1 MTKVGFVSLGCSKNL
16 VDTEIMIGQLNAA
29 GYEIVADE
37 QKADIIIVN
46 TCAFIDSAKE
56 EAINTILEL
65 AHLKESGSLKKL
77 IVTGCLSERYKEE
90 ILKELPE
97 VDAVVGVGR
106 FDEISEVINSDDK
119 IFLGN
124 KERLYPEGAPRIT
137 TTPKYMAYLK
147 IAEGCDNNCT
157 YCAIPMIR
165 GKYRSRKIESIISE
179 AETLAKDGVVEI
191 IVIAQD
197 TSRYGEDICKK
208 QMLPH
213 LLEKLSRIEGIEW
226 IRVLYTYPERITD
239 ELISVISENEKVS
252 TYFDIPIQHINDRIL
267 KRMNRKCSKNEIYE
281 LINNIRAKVPE
292 AVLRTSLIT
301 GFPGETEDEF
311 NELCDFVKWAQ
322 FDRLGVFAYSR
333 EEGTPADKLD
343 NHLPDTVKTKR
354 ADAIMKI
361 QQEISAQKCKKKIGI
376 TQRVL
381 VEGKYKDKYVGRT
394 ICDAPDIDGKVIF
407 TSDNK
412 IQPGEFVYVKI
423 NNSGIYDL
431 IGVETDEFTE

>member
-16 VDTEIMIGQLNAA
+16 VDTEIMIGQLSAA

-56 EAINTILEL
+56 EAINTILEM
-65 AHLKESGSLKKL
+65 AQLKQRGNLKKL

-90 ILKELPE
+90 ILKEMPE

-106 FDEISEVINSDDK
+106 FEEISEVINSDDK

-124 KERLYPEGAPRIT
+124 KECLYPEKAPRII

-165 GKYRSRKIESIISE
+165 GKYRSRKIENIIAE
-179 AETLAKDGVVEI
+179 AEGLAKNGVKEI

-197 TSRYGEDICKK
+197 TTRYGEDIYKK
-208 QMLPH
+208 KMLPA
-213 LLEKLSRIEGIEW
+213 LLEKLSLIDGIEW
-226 IRVLYTYPERITD
+226 IRVMYAYPERITD
-239 ELISVISENEKVS
+239 ELLSVISESEKIS
-252 TYFDIPIQHINDRIL
+252 SYFDIPLQHINDRIL
-267 KRMNRKCSKNEIYE
+267 KRMNRKCSKDEIYK
-281 LINNIRAKVPE
+281 LISKIREKIPE

-301 GFPGETEDEF
+301 GFPGETEEEF
-311 NELCDFVKWAQ
+311 NELCDFVKWAR

-343 NHLPDTVKTKR
+343 NQLPDTVKAKR
-354 ADAIMKI
+354 ADIIMKI
-361 QQEISAQKCKKKIGI
+361 QQDISAQKCKKKIG
-376 TQRVL
+376 TTERVL
-381 VEGKYKDKYVGRT
+381 VEGIYKDKYVGRT
-394 ICDAPDIDGKVIF
+394 ISDAPDIDGKVIF

-412 IQPGEFVYVKI
+412 IQPGEFVCVKI

-431 IGVETDEFTE
+431 IGVETDEFTK